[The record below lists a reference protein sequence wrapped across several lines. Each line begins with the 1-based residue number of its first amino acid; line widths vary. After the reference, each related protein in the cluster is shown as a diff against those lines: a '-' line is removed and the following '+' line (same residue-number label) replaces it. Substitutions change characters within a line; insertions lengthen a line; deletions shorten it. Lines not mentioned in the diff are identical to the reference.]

1 MDILVAISQVT
12 LYVSFSILIGYM
24 VLMLVPSKLRPDIRM
39 PVNVLVMSTVFIP
52 VMTFIPVLSITL
64 YIGRRLGFFEALKMV
79 LMTHTIGTAW
89 CATLL
94 LSVVLLVMTIVAART
109 NSLGRVPF
117 ALIGLLVTS
126 GLVLTVAWSSHAGA
140 INPSL
145 GILSDFIH
153 LFAVSVWVGIL
164 LVVGWFSRNTENW
177 SQFLGWFTF
186 VALSCLGAT
195 AISGFLLLDV
205 LVDSYSDA
213 WMVSYGQGLLMKH
226 LMLIPL
232 IFYALVNGL
241 FVKYKVAKD
250 STFNPLPGVR
260 VEGFILLT
268 IFILTAYFSQQ
279 SPPHGYYLTS
289 DAVSPLFKMFH
300 SDVIDAN
307 STIGFVGNGM
317 GIAFFFG
324 SIILYG
330 LQVLAFFKKAPIL
343 VSFLLSCLFA
353 SSVYVTIML
362 SVAVR

>member
-1 MDILVAISQVT
+1 MVILVGISQAL

-24 VLMLVPSKLRPDIRM
+24 VLMLVPSKLRPAIRM
-39 PVNVLVMSTVFIP
+39 PVNVLAMSTVFIP

-64 YIGRRLGFFEALKMV
+64 YIGRRLGFFEALKIV

-94 LSVVLLVMTIVAART
+94 LSIVLFGLIIMAART
-109 NSLGRVPF
+109 NSIGKVPF
-117 ALIGLLVTS
+117 ALVGVLVTIGLVF
-126 GLVLTVAWSSHAGA
+126 TVAWSSHAGA
-140 INPSL
+140 VNPAL

-153 LFAVSVWVGIL
+153 LLAVSVWVGVI

-205 LVDSYSDA
+205 LVDGYSDA

-241 FVKYKVAKD
+241 FVKYKVAND

-268 IFILTAYFSQQ
+268 IFMLTAFFSQQ
-279 SPPHGYYLTS
+279 SPPHGYFLTS

-300 SDVIDAN
+300 SDVIDAS

-317 GIAFFFG
+317 GIALFFG

-343 VSFLLSCLFA
+343 ISFLISCLFVG
-353 SSVYVTIML
+353 SVYVTIML
-362 SVAVR
+362 SITVQ